1 LFPGGLNE
9 GLIPRENEEAALLF
23 EEKAM
28 PKLKKKASPAKTK
41 KSKTKTIAKKKT
53 LGRTVPLALHKTKI
67 AKPKAAGFHP
77 ETRIYPTPETLFQEM
92 THLVMQ
98 TAREAVNERGRFVVA
113 LSGGSTP
120 KGLFQ
125 QMTEEPYMSLIPWA
139 KTFVFWVDERHV
151 PLTHETSNYRMTQEF
166 LLSKAPIP
174 KEQVFPASNGTLTV
188 EQAASAYEIKLG
200 KFFGTGAFPRFDM
213 ALMGMGDDGHTA
225 SLFPGVPQVNEL
237 ERWVVGYFVDEAR
250 KERVSLTFPVLN
262 ASRLLLVLLE
272 GQKKA
277 ERLKDVL
284 EGGAE
289 PPRYPVQYLRPTDG
303 KLIFAMDAAAASLLK
318 KNS

>member
-1 LFPGGLNE
+1 MSPVNKKARPVKSTRPKAAAPKKSAAQKLEKIAKSVPARKPKVPSFDPE
-9 GLIPRENEEAALLF
+9 IRIYPTPALLF
-23 EEKAM
+23 EETA
-28 PKLKKKASPAKTK
+28 P
-41 KSKTKTIAKKKT
+41 
-53 LGRTVPLALHKTKI
+53 
-67 AKPKAAGFHP
+67 
-77 ETRIYPTPETLFQEM
+77 Y
-92 THLVMQ
+92 VMQ
-98 TAREAVNERGRFVVA
+98 LARESVDARGRFLIA

-125 QMTEEPYMSLIPWA
+125 QLCEEPVKSLMPWA

-151 PLTHETSNYRMTQEF
+151 PLTDPTSNYGMTQEN
-166 LLSKAPIP
+166 LLSKVPIP
-174 KEQVFPASNGTLTV
+174 KGNIFPMTDGSQPV
-188 EQAASAYEIKLG
+188 ERAASAYEIKLK
-200 KFFGTGAFPRFDM
+200 KFFGQTALPVFDL

-237 ERWVVGYFVDEAR
+237 DKLVVGYFVDDAR

-262 ASRLLLVLLE
+262 ASRNLLLLLE

-284 EGGAE
+284 EGAKE

-303 KLIFAMDAAAASLLK
+303 KLVFAMDAAAGSLLNRK
-318 KNS
+318 P